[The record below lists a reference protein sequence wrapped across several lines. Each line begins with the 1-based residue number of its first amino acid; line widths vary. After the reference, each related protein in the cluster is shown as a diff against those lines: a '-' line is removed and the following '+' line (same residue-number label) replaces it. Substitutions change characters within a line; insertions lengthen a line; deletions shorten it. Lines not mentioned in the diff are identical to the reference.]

1 MQRTRSL
8 HRSGPRTLL
17 TSVVALLS
25 LLTALL
31 IPLSTAASARATE
44 SGSLPMV
51 TCTGS
56 ATQHYSPALVAAT
69 RLTTVTSTQNY
80 GTCVDVQVD
89 PDGPPVTSASSFVT
103 FTAPLSCLLS
113 PPVLEVELIIHWNG
127 GRTSTAQALAVVSRT
142 TGTTIATDTGTITSG
157 LFAGKTI
164 NVTVV
169 YPTLDV
175 TGCLLGDGVS
185 EISGAATLVVAPV

>member
-1 MQRTRSL
+1 M
-8 HRSGPRTLL
+8 
-17 TSVVALLS
+17 
-25 LLTALL
+25 
-31 IPLSTAASARATE
+31 
-44 SGSLPMV
+44 
-51 TCTGS
+51 
-56 ATQHYSPALVAAT
+56 
-69 RLTTVTSTQNY
+69 TSTQNY

-113 PPVLEVELIIHWNG
+113 PPALEVELIIHWNG